1 MALSFKDNPFSRK
14 KDSAPIGVPEAPL
27 LDTTKPETPG
37 RPALKPGMAE
47 YIAGET
53 REFKIALKPYLPND
67 LMGGSLPHI
76 PGMEDEAVWNA
87 ASQACA
93 TEKVHYCYS
102 VDQGRLWYLA
112 CPSSSLAS
120 NPDSWCPLAAAL
132 PGNSEYWD
140 RQTVYIYE
148 QEGMASALRWDPETG
163 RMQVF
168 LGAARTL
175 LPRIQSMDANFVT
188 INPEVAQTISWRNRA
203 LRSEM
208 LSRGAARSL
217 LYFGLLLNVLIFS
230 ILIFSYISLNFVK
243 RDLDSVKTQTEN
255 ASMQLMMN
263 AANALQSD
271 AIKHMVRIQDLLD
284 SLGTIDGT
292 LVRYEVNKGK
302 VEWEALVPP
311 SFQSGVG
318 TIKGQVVTETVPAQG
333 QSNEQG
339 IGKAMVQPKL
349 EKDGRVR
356 LKGTN

>member
-1 MALSFKDNPFSRK
+1 MALSFKDSPFAKK
-14 KDSAPIGVPEAPL
+14 KDAVPEEVAENHSA
-27 LDTTKPETPG
+27 TKTQQN
-37 RPALKPGMAE
+37 ANVKPGIAD
-47 YIAGET
+47 YIAGEA

-67 LMGGSLPHI
+67 LVGGSVPHI
-76 PGMEDEAVWNA
+76 PGTEEEAVWNA
-87 ASQACA
+87 ASQACS

-102 VDQGRLWYLA
+102 IDQGRLWYLA

-148 QEGMASALRWDPETG
+148 QEGTAAALRWDPETG

-188 INPEVAQTISWRNRA
+188 VNPEVAQMIPWRNRA

-208 LSRGAARSL
+208 LSRAAARML
-217 LYFGLLLNVLIFS
+217 LFFGLALNGIIIT
-230 ILIFSYISLNFVK
+230 ILALSYININFVE
-243 RDLDSVKTQTEN
+243 RNLQQVKTQTED
-255 ASMQLMMN
+255 ASLKLMMN

-284 SLGTIDGT
+284 TLGTVDGT
-292 LVRYEVNKGK
+292 LVKYDVTNGA
-302 VEWEALVPP
+302 VQWEALLPP
-311 SFQSGVG
+311 SFQGGVG
-318 TIKGQVVTETVPAQG
+318 TIRGQV
-333 QSNEQG
+333 
-339 IGKAMVQPKL
+339 QPNL
-349 EKDGRVR
+349 EADGRVR
-356 LKGTN
+356 IKGTN